1 MYAARRCRV
10 SDLDPTYLLQ
20 ADVPPPNQRM
30 MHTANR
36 DTSIF
41 HNEPRTTGKME
52 VSRIIYR
59 LTAALVCSPLLVGQ
73 VMAQESGG
81 LSGFRTPTN
90 NIHCMLNDFEP
101 TPDNPIS
108 LRCDIRETDNRL
120 PRRPRSCDLEWGTTF
135 AIATEGRRGELWC
148 VGDTTFDEKHTVLE
162 YGHFWQKAGFTCRSE
177 QSGVTCFNSKMH
189 GFLISRTVQKL
200 F

>member
-1 MYAARRCRV
+1 MTVGKRRRF
-10 SDLDPTYLLQ
+10 SMSSY
-20 ADVPPPNQRM
+20 
-30 MHTANR
+30 
-36 DTSIF
+36 
-41 HNEPRTTGKME
+41 
-52 VSRIIYR
+52 RI
-59 LTAALVCSPLLVGQ
+59 TAALVCSPLLVGQ

-162 YGHFWQKAGFTCRSE
+162 YGHFCAEGGLHLSVRAVRCDLLQLQDARFLDIEDSPEAILSSGELDFYKHN
-177 QSGVTCFNSKMH
+177 QSF
-189 GFLISRTVQKL
+189 ISWSIVGDQISATNETQA
-200 F
+200 